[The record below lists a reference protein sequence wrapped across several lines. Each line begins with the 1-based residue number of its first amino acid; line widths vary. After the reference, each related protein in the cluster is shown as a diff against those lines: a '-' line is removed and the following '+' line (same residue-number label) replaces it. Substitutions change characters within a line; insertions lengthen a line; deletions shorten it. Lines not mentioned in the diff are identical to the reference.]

1 MATLSEYEKKRL
13 ENIKANE
20 ALLRDLEIPTLTKR
34 KAPSSGSN
42 NIKKHTPKQSKRES
56 RIPTRSSARL
66 RGKSP
71 EKQTNIDIG
80 ILETRQQSKT
90 IEALDEA
97 DQKRL
102 LNAMKDALRNVPNI
116 EPNQV
121 KKEAIKSEEG
131 KQSDQILK
139 DRLENLKIQHD
150 WATVKVTPNRI
161 TAALF
166 HPSVAKLLAC
176 AVDTEG
182 YLGIWDVN
190 EKDTESE
197 EPIVYQYKPHTRNVT
212 DLHFNPA
219 DNSKLLT
226 SSYDGLLR
234 TYDMNKAEFTTMDLG
249 GETYPI
255 TCFDVTQNGDTIWF
269 STSDGEVGIVDSRIG
284 SAPIIHMVKEKK
296 IGCLHLN
303 PVDQNLLV
311 LASNDRTVTVWDV
324 RMWNKRKREIEEP
337 LQSIEHGYSVTSAYW
352 SPNGDILATASYDD
366 YIRLFDLDKNNKT
379 LELKSAIKHN
389 NHTGRWVTNFRA
401 RWNTNQVYGLD
412 TQHLVI
418 GNMNQTVDV
427 YSGETGEEI
436 IQYYDSEH
444 ITAIPSVCQFHPM
457 TINPVVLTGN
467 ASGRMICWS

>member
-1 MATLSEYEKKRL
+1 MAALSEYERKRL

-20 ALLRDLEIPTLTKR
+20 ELLRSLEIPVLATTKR
-34 KAPSSGSN
+34 KATSSPSNSS
-42 NIKKHTPKQSKRES
+42 IKKHTPKQIKKEPRM
-56 RIPTRSSARL
+56 PTRSSARL

-71 EKQTNIDIG
+71 EKQIESDIVS
-80 ILETRQQSKT
+80 LETKQPKT
-90 IEALDEA
+90 IDALNEIDKKKLV
-97 DQKRL
+97 DI
-102 LNAMKDALRNVPNI
+102 MKDALRDVPNT
-116 EPNQV
+116 QV
-121 KKEAIKSEEG
+121 KKDRIKTEKGE
-131 KQSDQILK
+131 QSDQILK
-139 DRLENLKIQHD
+139 SQLEHLKIQHE

-161 TAALF
+161 TADLF

-190 EKDTESE
+190 AKEEETED
-197 EPIVYQYKPHTRNVT
+197 PVVYQYKPHTRNIT
-212 DLHFNPA
+212 DLHFNPS

-234 TYDMNKAEFTTMDLG
+234 VYDMNKAEFMTMNLG

-255 TCFDVTQNGDTIWF
+255 TCFDITQTGNIIWF
-269 STSDGEVGIVDSRIG
+269 STSDGEVGVVDSRTGDTPLIH
-284 SAPIIHMVKEKK
+284 APKEKK

-303 PVDQNLLV
+303 PVDQNLLA
-311 LASNDRTVTVWDV
+311 LASNDRTTTIWDI
-324 RMWNKRKREIEEP
+324 RMWNKRKREVGEP

-366 YIRLFDLDKNNKT
+366 YIRLFDLNKNNKT
-379 LELKSAIKHN
+379 VELKSAIKHN

-401 RWNTNQVYGLD
+401 RWNTNQVNGLD
-412 TQHLVI
+412 VQHLII
-418 GNMNQTVDV
+418 GNMNQTVDI

-436 IQYYDSEH
+436 IQFYDSEH

-457 TINPVVLTGN
+457 TSNPIILTGN
-467 ASGRMICWS
+467 ASGRMVCWS